1 MMIYVEADSA
11 THQDKDCSTALAA
24 IGTQHCPSVLP
35 DHIAHGLDILIVSV
49 ASFIAFIALGCQL
62 TSIKLHFQVGIN
74 PGLISATHQHYY
86 ANHSNHF
93 WKCLF
98 LSRLIPKRLQA
109 KIREGAAVLR
119 RKVLHYHPKIVAFN
133 GKGIYSVF
141 CGKSTVEYG
150 LQKQRIDGSDA
161 LVYVMPSSSAR
172 CSQFPRL
179 IDKVPF
185 FVELKKLRDQL
196 CCHNTSGGGI
206 GSARHRLLFMESQ
219 SQISFDGLPEKANGG
234 DFYVGMSDVE
244 GNVDDNE
251 QQVLLN
257 NHQNHTLTDYDTL
270 TSKDVAASASAV
282 EQQLQQHAAEVWSD
296 HHVGDIGSNL
306 SLDLSACIE
315 SGMPPIMQVERK
327 LVGEVATSD
336 SQVAMS
342 QVESLAETSSP
353 KVPTPNSSSS
363 LPQQI
368 AVHVEEAIEAVVQRA
383 RDGPLEMP
391 AFRTP
396 PEKHHPPANAHQH
409 NMLAN
414 LAMQQGINFGLDEL
428 GLSAKPDQ
436 LFACY
441 NDQVP
446 FGAYYQ
452 QAAVAAAGGRGS
464 YQHHPSPNDTGAS
477 FLNSNQACY
486 GSVLPQWTFGA
497 VPATSSSNPDLY
509 SQQAAQACRLMQG
522 QSTYFQNAASGSFSN
537 PTGSI
542 IGQQMYNTALPTVSA
557 ELSSAYFNQQ
567 TQQLQ
572 SSLYSDSFYVLE
584 DCLGENS
591 KIIVGYLSRNKIDE
605 RTMLNHHMLIL
616 PPYRKAGIM
625 QSFLTELDRDWSGP
639 IVSNANP
646 YGARLIASL
655 DPDRALWRGPQFIGY
670 FGSLLPDRIHFS
682 NNNNSVLQL
691 TNCDLLEVTKE
702 NLNQVLHYDSGKIH
716 PTCRDAF
723 LTSWMIPERESAAA
737 ALALCAMRH
746 GTVVGYG
753 VMRKISDTYYDMAPV
768 YADDDAVAMGLMKQL
783 CAWLVQ
789 IAGSGVRIYYAFP
802 IDQKPSVRLAEELGL
817 KIEDHETR
825 IYQRE
830 LVENLPW
837 KHCYAIHQFWLI

>member
-1 MMIYVEADSA
+1 MDVFAVGFCLVNQVCRDIRKRASHEFYCFSHARRFLRAFQVNNCKLQHNGAAVLTSAGNFFSTSA
-11 THQDKDCSTALAA
+11 TSLLRLGRFVIVRQVNFGRASVFQSFLTTALLCCLTVSDKAQISRRGIARYVSNWTSASFLVDSFLAFECLISTALAA

-35 DHIAHGLDILIVSV
+35 DHIAHGLDILI
-49 ASFIAFIALGCQL
+49 
-62 TSIKLHFQVGIN
+62 VGIN

-109 KIREGAAVLR
+109 SDDHLLPEYGIGVTNIVSRVTRSSSCLTTKEIREGAAVLR

-251 QQVLLN
+251 QQ
-257 NHQNHTLTDYDTL
+257 
-270 TSKDVAASASAV
+270 DVAASTSAV

-336 SQVAMS
+336 SESTSSLVRSFAAEQVPLAAATDQQQQQQQQQQQHAVREFFGESTSQSGSQVAERSSESPGQVAMS

-522 QSTYFQNAASGSFSN
+522 QSTYFQNAASGSFSS

-572 SSLYSDSFYVLE
+572 SSLYS
-584 DCLGENS
+584 
-591 KIIVGYLSRNKIDE
+591 GYLSPSDF
-605 RTMLNHHMLIL
+605 HQQQQQQHQQ
-616 PPYRKAGIM
+616 PS
-625 QSFLTELDRDWSGP
+625 Q
-639 IVSNANP
+639 
-646 YGARLIASL
+646 
-655 DPDRALWRGPQFIGY
+655 
-670 FGSLLPDRIHFS
+670 
-682 NNNNSVLQL
+682 NSP
-691 TNCDLLEVTKE
+691 
-702 NLNQVLHYDSGKIH
+702 LNQ
-716 PTCRDAF
+716 
-723 LTSWMIPERESAAA
+723 
-737 ALALCAMRH
+737 
-746 GTVVGYG
+746 
-753 VMRKISDTYYDMAPV
+753 
-768 YADDDAVAMGLMKQL
+768 
-783 CAWLVQ
+783 
-789 IAGSGVRIYYAFP
+789 
-802 IDQKPSVRLAEELGL
+802 
-817 KIEDHETR
+817 
-825 IYQRE
+825 
-830 LVENLPW
+830 
-837 KHCYAIHQFWLI
+837 